1 MTTMRTFVKVLFAT
15 LLSLA
20 FYLIL
25 TMWSGDLGLW
35 STVEIIVGGVLAFIA
50 ALMAKN
56 VLFEKGSFRMLN
68 PLRMILFL
76 FYAIGPFFFAMAR
89 ANIDVAY
96 RVITGKINPGIVKI
110 KPELETDLGVTLLA
124 NSITL
129 TPGTLSV
136 DVDEE
141 TNDLY
146 VHWINVTDTEPE
158 PEDVCGGFPKWS
170 RRITQ

>member
-1 MTTMRTFVKVLFAT
+1 MTKMRTLAKVLFAT
-15 LLSLA
+15 ALSLA
-20 FYLIL
+20 FYLVL
-25 TMWSGDLGLW
+25 TMWSGDVGLW
-35 STVEIIVGGVLAFIA
+35 STIEIIVGGVLAFIA

-56 VLFEKGSFRMLN
+56 VLFEKDSFRMLN
-68 PLRMILFL
+68 PLRWIGFVI
-76 FYAIGPFFFAMAR
+76 YAIGPLFFSMAR
-89 ANIDVAY
+89 ANLDVAY
-96 RVITGKINPGIVKI
+96 RVITGNINPGIVRI
-110 KPELETDLGVTLLA
+110 EPDLDTDLGVTMLA

-146 VHWINVTDTEPE
+146 VHWINVTEEEPE
-158 PEDVCGGFPKWS
+158 PEDVCGVFPKWS